1 MSISRNEAYELI
13 AACEQAGLSRQKTK
27 DLLNNQG
34 YAINSKQLVCAMSKN
49 IKGAPDNLLVVSE
62 RAEDRLDSL
71 VKTRFEEVPAL

>member
-34 YAINSKQLVCAMSKN
+34 YPINSKQLVCAMSKPESTEGRPLGQPL
-49 IKGAPDNLLVVSE
+49 KKLLGAPLNLG
-62 RAEDRLDSL
+62 
-71 VKTRFEEVPAL
+71 